1 MKASLSVFA
10 SLLLA
15 MASGCSSSS
24 TAKGGD
30 ASATNDLGQAGDV
43 GQTND
48 VAPDMSTDAPVV
60 PPAAVM
66 FPQAPDVSC
75 GGGAGDCPL
84 PPSAC
89 ADPSCDGG
97 ACPGLQWVV
106 YYDNPM
112 CVSGKCV
119 YTNRYFE
126 CSLETMCASGGCRF
140 NGTTAAP

>member
-1 MKASLSVFA
+1 MKKASLSVFA

-15 MASGCSSSS
+15 MASSCSSSN

-30 ASATNDLGQAGDV
+30 ASSTNDV

-48 VAPDMSTDAPVV
+48 IASDMSADAPVV
-60 PPAAVM
+60 PPADVM
-66 FPQAPDVSC
+66 FPEAPDLSC
-75 GGGAGDCPL
+75 GGDAGECQL

-97 ACPGLQWVV
+97 ACPGIQWVV
-106 YYDNPM
+106 YFDNPV

-126 CSLETMCASGGCRF
+126 CSNGTMCAAGGCRF

>member
-1 MKASLSVFA
+1 MRASA
-10 SLLLA
+10 SILALLLA
-15 MASGCSSSS
+15 IASGCSSSV

-30 ASATNDLGQAGDV
+30 AAVTTDVGQSNDVAQTNDV

-48 VAPDMSTDAPVV
+48 ATADAVV
-60 PPAAVM
+60 PPANVM
-66 FPQAPDVSC
+66 FPAGPDVSC
-75 GGGAGDCPL
+75 GGDAGDCPL

-89 ADPSCDGG
+89 AVPCDPTSCD
-97 ACPGLQWVV
+97 GLQWVV
-106 YYDNPM
+106 YYDDPV

-126 CSLETMCASGGCRF
+126 CSPGTMCTAGGCRF